1 MFCMKL
7 IYYIILWIIF
17 TPSLIYA
24 EQLLQNQQKYFVQM
38 PNDYIMGNLN
48 AKVTFIEYSS
58 LSCPSCAW
66 FHNSVFST
74 LKTKYIDTGLVK
86 YIHRNYPLNEQ
97 AAKAA
102 ILPICGGEEKYY
114 LFLQSL
120 FETQRSWA
128 TSRDYISI
136 FENIGK
142 LGGLTSQQIIKC
154 FNDKNIENQIIQLR
168 LDAHNILQINSTP
181 TIIINGEKIVGA
193 VNKKKL
199 FDLLDQRL
207 KDA

>member
-1 MFCMKL
+1 M
-7 IYYIILWIIF
+7 
-17 TPSLIYA
+17 T
-24 EQLLQNQQKYFVQM
+24 E
-38 PNDYIMGNLN
+38 
-48 AKVTFIEYSS
+48 
-58 LSCPSCAW
+58 
-66 FHNSVFST
+66 FST

-168 LDAHNILQINSTP
+168 LDAHNIFQINSTP